1 MKNKDINEQ
10 YLMKLRSH
18 RIIYLLGFIISL
30 VITIFKPIFSLAF
43 ICFCIAMIINCILEI
58 SAKKQVKI
66 NQDIEYEERKKRREV
81 FLNQKRAEFSN
92 ELSSIPRIRIEKSD
106 DKIKRQL
113 VSDMP
118 EIHFSNITRST
129 VLEKIFPLV
138 CIDVETTGIQV
149 RGNDI
154 VEVSAIKYDVGF
166 KPISCFTT
174 LLKPRKSI
182 PPEASQIN
190 NITDDMV
197 KDSPSFSSIAVAF
210 SDYISGCNIVGH
222 NVMFDLRFLFVSGAT
237 LPSKVRYFDTL
248 DLAKKTLKVYG
259 KKKYDYHNNEYVED
273 DEYDIYDYK
282 LETLCEYYSIFRDDA
297 HRSLSDC
304 FATVKVFKNIIDDK
318 IS

>member
-1 MKNKDINEQ
+1 
-10 YLMKLRSH
+10 
-18 RIIYLLGFIISL
+18 
-30 VITIFKPIFSLAF
+30 
-43 ICFCIAMIINCILEI
+43 MIINCILEI

-66 NQDIEYEERKKRREV
+66 SQDIEYEERKKRRED
-81 FLNQKRAEFSN
+81 FLNQKRAEFSS
-92 ELSSIPRIRIEKSD
+92 ELSSIPKVVIDKSN

-118 EIHFSNITRST
+118 EINFSNITRST

-138 CIDVETTGIQV
+138 CIDVETTGLQV

-154 VEVSAIKYDVGF
+154 IEVSAIKYGIGF
-166 KPISCFTT
+166 KPISCFST
-174 LLKPRKSI
+174 LLKPRKPI
-182 PPEASQIN
+182 PPEASQVN

-197 KDSPSFSSIAVAF
+197 KDSPSFSSIAASF
-210 SDYISGCNIVGH
+210 SEYISGCNIVGH
-222 NVMFDLRFLFVSGAT
+222 NLMFDLRFLFVSGAT

-248 DLAKKTLKVYG
+248 DLAKKTLKTYG
-259 KKKYDYHNNEYVED
+259 KKKYDYRNNEYIED
-273 DEYDIYDYK
+273 DEYDVYDYK